1 MRSLLFI
8 VLVLFLASLLA
19 LAENLPEEQKT
30 FLHNLKKIGAT
41 KSELDTLSV
50 LLKTNAPP
58 EEIQKKSDSIIR
70 RTLSKLT
77 PEQQKTYYELSEKD
91 KLEYLAS
98 GDTDGWI
105 RKRDKR
111 FVEKICETREGK
123 ILYYSLKD
131 LLEKD
136 ELREFIKQDSSGREE
151 WLKKYW
157 ATKDPTPTTSKNEWK
172 EEFDK
177 RLEFILDN
185 FHSTF
190 GVKPWDDRGDILLK
204 LGLPEER
211 ELSAESSWKAKKEAY
226 KGPVVDT
233 EEEFYKSGCEVWT
246 YFLGG
251 KEVHFQFEDMKFTG
265 YLALVPYRSASRIEN
280 LDYMST
286 FNVQFAELDQS
297 QAVYRHDYKGKPMD
311 FAWEVIKFRSLNNV
325 YEILVNVG
333 IPVDKIGRDSTGTV
347 HYDQQI
353 AIRNG
358 DGEIIR
364 CDTNRVAQKIPNVE
378 DQILVD
384 QKQFLLTPGVYSV
397 ALQIRDHVN
406 GKIGLYQDNLFLPSY
421 TDTGSTL
428 SLSRAI
434 LSSKIIES
442 PSGNEN
448 DKFYLN
454 GYRVYPNPGHVFFKE
469 QEHEIKAYFEVYNLQ
484 PKNDTLEFATISYI
498 IKYTEGDSA
507 LVTSDTSITVHSGFR
522 PDMVAYQILPLL
534 DSSSYLE
541 PGDYIWRID
550 VIDLNAPHKTESI
563 VNRLKIKS

>member
-1 MRSLLFI
+1 MRSFLL
-8 VLVLFLASLLA
+8 VALVLFLASLIA
-19 LAENLPEEQKT
+19 LAENRPQEQKT

-41 KSELDTLSV
+41 KSELDTLSI
-50 LLKTNAPP
+50 LLKTNAPQD
-58 EEIQKKSDSIIR
+58 EIQKRSDSIIR
-70 RTLSKLT
+70 RTLSKLN
-77 PEQQKTYYELSEKD
+77 PEQQMTYYELNEKD
-91 KLEYLAS
+91 RFEYLAS
-98 GDTDGWI
+98 RDPDGWI
-105 RKRDKR
+105 RKRDKKL
-111 FVEKICETREGK
+111 VERICETKEGK

-131 LLEKD
+131 LLKKE
-136 ELREFIKQDSSGREE
+136 ELREFIKQDSSGRAE

-172 EEFDK
+172 EEFDN

-190 GVKPWDDRGDILLK
+190 GEKPWDDRGDVLLK
-204 LGLPEER
+204 LGPPEER
-211 ELSAESSWKAKKEAY
+211 VLSAESSWKARKERH
-226 KGPVVDT
+226 KGPVTDT

-246 YFLGG
+246 YFING
-251 KEVHFQFEDMKFTG
+251 KEVHLQFEDMKFTG
-265 YLALVPYRSASRIEN
+265 YFTLVPYKSEIQIEN
-280 LDYMST
+280 LDYISK

-297 QAVYRHDYKGKPMD
+297 QAVYRHDYGGKPMD

-333 IPVDKIGRDSTGTV
+333 IPVDKIGRDSTGMS
-347 HYDQQI
+347 HYGQQI

-364 CDTNRVAQKIPNVE
+364 SDTNRVAQKIPNVE

-397 ALQIRDHVN
+397 ALQIRDHIN
-406 GKIGLYQDNLFLPSY
+406 GKIGLYQDNLFLPAFADS
-421 TDTGSTL
+421 GSTL

-442 PSGNEN
+442 LSSDEN

-484 PKNDTLEFATISYI
+484 PKNDTLRFVTISYI

-507 LVTSDTSITVHSGFR
+507 LVTSDTTRTVYSPFQPG
-522 PDMVAYQILPLL
+522 MVAYQILPLL
-534 DSSSYLE
+534 DSNSYLE
-541 PGDYIWRID
+541 PGDFIWRID
-550 VIDLNAPHKTESI
+550 VIDLNAPHKAESI
-563 VNRLKIKS
+563 VNRLKIKT